1 MLSRTATPSN
11 DLPGIVSTRLWSR
24 GSVCRTLIALFLA
37 LALRVQASAE
47 DASSSS
53 PTGVLLVQLRTS
65 IEEIL
70 KRQHTPGAGVAI
82 VRKNGPE
89 WIAGIGLADV
99 ASNRPATAETLFR
112 IGSISKGF
120 VSLSVLKLQ
129 QEGRLNLQDTLRS
142 RAPDLEFNNPWEAT
156 DPVRIVNLLEHTA
169 GWDDLS
175 IRDFA
180 TDFPDD
186 RTLKEGLDISRASRI
201 SRWKPGTLYSY
212 SNSGPPAAAYVVERI
227 TGQRFEDYVERTWFK
242 PLRMATASYFY
253 TPAVRENLATPYHGD
268 GKTPFPYWHSILR
281 PAGSINASAT
291 DMANYLQ
298 FYLNRGSFNGTEL
311 LPASAIDRMEAPTTT
326 YAAREGMTTGY
337 GLSNSTLDAEG
348 WLYHG
353 HDGGV
358 DGGQTLFGYL
368 PKEGVGYI
376 VMINSSNRGAIWEI
390 GKLLRQYITRDLIR
404 PTPDFQQRSPSF
416 AKEYAGWYELINPRI
431 EIARPF
437 LRLILLKVTATETGM
452 SFRPFGLS
460 ERDRWVP
467 ISSRIFRMQNGT
479 FGSLMLIANHS
490 DGTLIDTRT
499 GAYRRIPT
507 WRAILEMAISCS
519 ALILLL
525 SNLIFSLVW
534 VSRKRFGGLRGV
546 GLLSVRALPALAS
559 LASLCW
565 LICMDHALHSP
576 FIDYTDQL
584 GHVTPAS
591 GGIFLSTLA
600 FASFAVLGLVQAL
613 RHRKAQ
619 VRRLVW
625 WHAFASSLIFT
636 VVAIYLTYGG
646 FVGWRPWA

>member
-1 MLSRTATPSN
+1 MN
-11 DLPGIVSTRLWSR
+11 DFLAIVSTCLRSP
-24 GSVCRTLIALFLA
+24 GSACRALVALLFA
-37 LALRVQASAE
+37 LALRVQGSAE
-47 DASSSS
+47 DAAVASSSS
-53 PTGVLLVQLRTS
+53 HSGALLAQLRQS

-70 KRQHTPGAGVAI
+70 KRQNTPAAGVAI
-82 VRKNGPE
+82 VRKDGPE
-89 WIAGIGLADV
+89 WIAGVGLADV

-112 IGSISKGF
+112 IGSVSKGF

-129 QEGRLNLQDTLRS
+129 QEGKLNLQDTLRS

-156 DPVRIVNLLEHTA
+156 DPVRIVNLLEHTS
-169 GWDDLS
+169 GWDDLT

-186 RTLKEGLDISRASRI
+186 GTLKVGLDISRGSRT

-212 SNSGPPAAAYVVERI
+212 SNSGPPAAAYVVEKI
-227 TGQRFEDYVERTWFK
+227 TGQRFEDYVEKTWFK
-242 PLRMATASYFY
+242 PLRMATVSYFY
-253 TPAVRENLATPYHGD
+253 TPAVRGNLATAYHGD

-281 PAGSINASAT
+281 PAGSINASAK

-376 VMINSSNRGAIWEI
+376 VMINSSNRGAVWEI
-390 GKLLRQYITRDLIR
+390 GRLLRQYITRDLLR
-404 PTPDFQQRSPSF
+404 PEPKVQHGSPSF
-416 AKEYAGWYELINPRI
+416 AEEYAGWYELINPRL
-431 EIARPF
+431 EITRPF
-437 LRLILLKVTATETGM
+437 LRLILLKVSATETGM

-460 ERDRWVP
+460 ERERWVP
-467 ISSRIFRMQNGT
+467 ISPRIFRKGNET
-479 FGSLMLIANHS
+479 FGSLMLIADHS
-490 DGTLIDTRT
+490 DGTLIETRT

-507 WRAILEMAISCS
+507 SRAILEIAITCS
-519 ALILLL
+519 AIILLL
-525 SNLIFSLVW
+525 SNLIFSFVW
-534 VSRKRFGGLRGV
+534 ASRKFFGGMKGV
-546 GLLSVRALPALAS
+546 GFLSVRALPALAS
-559 LASLCW
+559 LASFFW

-584 GHVTPAS
+584 GSLTPAS

-600 FASFAVLGLVQAL
+600 FAFFAVLGLFQAL
-613 RHRKAQ
+613 RHRMAQ
-619 VRRLVW
+619 IRRFVW
-625 WHAFASSLIFT
+625 WHAFVSSLIFT
-636 VVAIYLTYGG
+636 VVAIYLTNGG